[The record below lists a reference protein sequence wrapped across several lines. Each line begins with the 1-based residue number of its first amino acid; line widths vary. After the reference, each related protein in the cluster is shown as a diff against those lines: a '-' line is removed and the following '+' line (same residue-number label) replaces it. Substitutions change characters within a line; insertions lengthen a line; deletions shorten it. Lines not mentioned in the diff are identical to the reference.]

1 MWMRTASKMIA
12 WLNRVRCPNVTASI
26 KGLPRRAVKWSLTR
40 LEATKHLASSMDQ
53 GTFIMMLSISL
64 PLSPRTHKRSRRSH
78 YTTCSCMNPYS
89 ETSGMVTR
97 DKVKFGAWQIKDQIF
112 GEAEQG
118 ATFREMPFDGI
129 LGLAFKSISV
139 DDMDPVF
146 DNIASGNTD
155 KGISLRRLPSFT
167 EADKGSYEP
176 HKLYSCF
183 AFYLSNDEC
192 RAPSQFHIGNFDRNC
207 YRKDEELHFVPLSS
221 ETYWAFNVS
230 SIYVAEDRMNAMQ
243 INDTTVKVEDAE
255 EDPMIAKLHKLHP
268 NMLPPKN
275 FPENV
280 LENVIN
286 NKDFATLHS
295 GPMMLC
301 EDCKAIADSGT
312 SLIAGPSTQVAA
324 LNEIIGANEYGL
336 VDCNA
341 VYPNVHVVLKD
352 ERGEERTFK
361 LTPNDYILR
370 MGVECVS
377 GFQSMDAGFWILGD
391 VFMRKFYTV
400 FDQGNKRVGF
410 ATASESC

>member
-1 MWMRTASKMIA
+1 
-12 WLNRVRCPNVTASI
+12 
-26 KGLPRRAVKWSLTR
+26 
-40 LEATKHLASSMDQ
+40 
-53 GTFIMMLSISL
+53 
-64 PLSPRTHKRSRRSH
+64 
-78 YTTCSCMNPYS
+78 
-89 ETSGMVTR
+89 
-97 DKVKFGAWQIKDQIF
+97 
-112 GEAEQG
+112 
-118 ATFREMPFDGI
+118 
-129 LGLAFKSISV
+129 
-139 DDMDPVF
+139 
-146 DNIASGNTD
+146 
-155 KGISLRRLPSFT
+155 
-167 EADKGSYEP
+167 
-176 HKLYSCF
+176 
-183 AFYLSNDEC
+183 
-192 RAPSQFHIGNFDRNC
+192 
-207 YRKDEELHFVPLSS
+207 
-221 ETYWAFNVS
+221 
-230 SIYVAEDRMNAMQ
+230 MNAMQ